1 MGFTAH
7 FSLSP
12 FIHKMH
18 KFANKKIKDQGLTN
32 LKLVKKGIA
41 YTMSFLFINHCF

>member
-18 KFANKKIKDQGLTN
+18 KFANKKIKDQIIVFYN
-32 LKLVKKGIA
+32 
-41 YTMSFLFINHCF
+41 FLNSPAFFII